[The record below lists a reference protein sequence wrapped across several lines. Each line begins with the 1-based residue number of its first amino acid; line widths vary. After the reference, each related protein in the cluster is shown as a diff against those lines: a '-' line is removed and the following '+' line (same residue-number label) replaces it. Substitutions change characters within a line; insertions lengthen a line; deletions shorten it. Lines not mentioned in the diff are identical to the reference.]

1 METRVRRYR
10 RTSGQVI
17 PRPNR
22 TLVSAPTW
30 TARRVLSPMITY
42 AQNFEDVLLR
52 RALPEITRGFYI
64 DIGAFHPVIDNVS
77 YWFYSQ
83 GWTGINVE
91 PNPRFQALLR
101 EQRPHD
107 VNLQAAVGGESGTLR
122 LHLFDGL
129 STTVGDIAQQ
139 HTASGQ
145 QAEGT
150 IEVEA
155 LSLHDLFEQHTDG
168 RTIDFLKI
176 DVEGAEGPILE
187 AYPFTTVRP
196 RILVIEATEPDSIT
210 LSSNA
215 WEEGLLRKGYQF
227 CYFDGLNRYFVRD
240 EDAWRKGLFDAPP
253 NVFDYFLIPHTDRR
267 VDYVASARATL
278 DQVPEGGLRGLVA
291 ERDRLRV
298 ERDAWA
304 SECAQ
309 RVNERD
315 RLAEQLTAD
324 RQTSSDLRIAERD
337 LFALELAGIL
347 QEHAAVMQAK
357 AAESAALRIAERDL
371 FALEMA
377 GLLQEQVSLMQ
388 AKEEALAA
396 VTNLAEQHSA
406 RITAL
411 EEANRALMD
420 EERRLAEARDT
431 SLVKAARL
439 QIKVDA
445 LTISAT

>member
-1 METRVRRYR
+1 MV
-10 RTSGQVI
+10 
-17 PRPNR
+17 
-22 TLVSAPTW
+22 
-30 TARRVLSPMITY
+30 TY

-101 EQRPHD
+101 QQRPHD
-107 VNLQAAVGGESGTLR
+107 VNLQAAVGGQSGTLR

-129 STTVGDIAQQ
+129 STTVGDIAEQ

-145 QAEGT
+145 QAEGM
-150 IEVEA
+150 IDVDA

-215 WEEGLLRKGYQF
+215 WEDGLLGKGYQF
-227 CYFDGLNRYFVRD
+227 CYFDGLNRYYVRD

-253 NVFDYFLIPHTDRR
+253 NVFDHFLIPHTDRR

-278 DQVPEGGLRGLVA
+278 DQIPEGGIRGLVA

-304 SECAQ
+304 RECAL
-309 RVNERD
+309 RVDERD
-315 RLAEQLTAD
+315 RLAQQLT
-324 RQTSSDLRIAERD
+324 AERD
-337 LFALELAGIL
+337 LFALELAGL
-347 QEHAAVMQAK
+347 MQEQATLMQAET
-357 AAESAALRIAERDL
+357 AESAALRIAERDL
-371 FALEMA
+371 FALELA
-377 GLLQEQVSLMQ
+377 GLMQEQATLMQ
-388 AKEEALAA
+388 AETAESAALRIAERDLFALELAGLTQEQTTLIQAKEAALSAQ
-396 VTNLAEQHSA
+396 TNLAEQRGA
-406 RITAL
+406 RIATL
-411 EEANRALMD
+411 EA
-420 EERRLAEARDT
+420 EERRLAAARDI